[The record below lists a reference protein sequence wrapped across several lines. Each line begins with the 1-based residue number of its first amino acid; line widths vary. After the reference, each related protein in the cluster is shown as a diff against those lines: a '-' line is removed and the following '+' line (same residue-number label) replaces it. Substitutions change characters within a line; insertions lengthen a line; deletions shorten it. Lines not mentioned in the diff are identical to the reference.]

1 VTSNKCR
8 PREQAFIFGKV
19 ALGVG
24 TKKVAWTLPPARVL
38 GFSPRHRHVSPA
50 SEISPTAA
58 IPLNALPQIRERV
71 ASGRISW
78 TGPLLLVSAR
88 PLLLVAS
95 QAIVALILFAAH
107 RRTPWRAAGDWWNV
121 YGTVVDV
128 SCLIGLRYFTR
139 KEGIRLR
146 DLIGQIRLRHG
157 HDLFLGLGF
166 FVAIFPFFMG
176 GSYLARRVLY
186 SSAHQNPSAYL
197 LHGHALPIWAIVYSL
212 TLWWVIWSPTEETTY
227 QAYALPRL
235 AALTGH
241 TWVAFVIV
249 GFFWTAQHCALPFV
263 PDWRYLLFRFLT
275 FLPGVLLLIL
285 FYLRTRRVSPLIVA
299 HWPMDIAAALMT
311 AIY

>member
-1 VTSNKCR
+1 
-8 PREQAFIFGKV
+8 
-19 ALGVG
+19 
-24 TKKVAWTLPPARVL
+24 
-38 GFSPRHRHVSPA
+38 VSA
-50 SEISPTAA
+50 AGEITPTAA
-58 IPLNALPQIRERV
+58 IPLNAPPQIRERV

-88 PLLLVAS
+88 PVLLVAS

-139 KEGIRLR
+139 KEGIRFR

-186 SSAHQNPSAYL
+186 SSPHQDPNAYL
-197 LHGHALPIWAIVYSL
+197 LHGHALPIWAIVYSI

-235 AALTGH
+235 EALTGR
-241 TWVAFVIV
+241 TWIAFLIV

-263 PDWRYLLFRFLT
+263 PD
-275 FLPGVLLLIL
+275 
-285 FYLRTRRVSPLIVA
+285 
-299 HWPMDIAAALMT
+299 
-311 AIY
+311 